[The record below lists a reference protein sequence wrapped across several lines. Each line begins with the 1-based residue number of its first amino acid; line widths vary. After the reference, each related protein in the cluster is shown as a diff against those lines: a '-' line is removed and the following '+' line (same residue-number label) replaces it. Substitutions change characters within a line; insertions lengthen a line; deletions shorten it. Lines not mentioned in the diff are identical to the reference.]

1 MKRLAL
7 ASALSLASTL
17 LLAPMSLAS
26 GFIVVDTAVTPVGG
40 FMMPIRP
47 PVIGHPVGH
56 PPTIVHPVGTP
67 PTPPTLTPP
76 TVLKGGVSF
85 GLHMQ
90 SEEIKVDIVDQVAKT
105 YITQTFM
112 NDTDQILAG
121 TYLFPLPEDTTFSSF
136 SLHIDGKPVEGKI
149 LEAQEARQQYE
160 AIVRSMVDPGLLEY
174 ADYKTVRARIFP
186 IPAHGTKKVELE
198 YTQVLKA
205 ENGMLKYRFP
215 LKAEGESAPVD
226 EVKIDA
232 KLSSKQGLRTI
243 WSPTHTISTNRTDN
257 NEAKISM
264 LSHEIIP
271 DKDFLLYYSVSNKDL
286 AANLLTHKNS
296 GEDGYFL
303 LTITPPVK
311 GNQVLAKDVVLVAD
325 TSGSMA
331 GEKIEQ
337 AKKALKYVVNALN
350 AEDKFSIVQFNTD
363 VECFKDKL
371 VDATAQNKKAAEKFI
386 DDLDPRG
393 GTNIS
398 DALHMGTS
406 ILADASDRPAYLV
419 MMTDGE
425 PTVGETSIPGLISSV
440 KSKRDIRLFDFGVGY
455 DVNTKLLNK
464 LAEEHHGTSQYVEP
478 SENLEEALSNFYQKI
493 KSPVLTNVALKY
505 EGVDVKDFYP
515 HEVKDIFAGSQVL
528 LIGKYKDGGKAT
540 LNLTG
545 KVNGVQKAFSFP
557 LTFEPSEAGHSYLP
571 RLWAMRRI
579 GHLTEVAQENGNNRE
594 VVSEIVDLSKK
605 YGIITNYTSFLV
617 TDPSESHGTAMNRP
631 GLPWIGAAVSR
642 RTVRGSLPMTATSS
656 VDFNT
661 VGLPPTTMDSF
672 VHEAPGAPAAHQHY
686 QHYEPGAFA
695 ASSAG
700 HGYYKASTAGKSL
713 AALPPPSALPAPSL
727 QGATN
732 GTIGPMADANIYGDE
747 GSKAMPGFPSASFAS
762 AGFTTGH
769 GSSMPDAW
777 GGDEFTGAKA
787 VANSK
792 ALNSLK
798 QQNVLAKDEGTAS
811 GIKAVDDKTF
821 YLHNGV
827 WVDSAY
833 TDKLKPEVITFGT
846 DAYFDLL
853 HNNPGIAKYL
863 AVGKEVIFL
872 FNGHTYKIVATAT
885 S

>member
-17 LLAPMSLAS
+17 LIAPMSRAS
-26 GFIVVDTAVTPVGG
+26 GFIVVDTAVTPAAG

-47 PVIGHPVGH
+47 GIIGPGIGR
-56 PPTIVHPVGTP
+56 PIVHPIGTHPITP
-67 PTPPTLTPP
+67 PPLTPRP
-76 TVLKGGVSF
+76 VLKGGVSF

-90 SEEIKVDIVDQVAKT
+90 SEDIKVEINDQVAKT

-160 AIVRSMVDPGLLEY
+160 AIVRSMIDPGLLEY

-243 WSPTHTISTNRTDN
+243 WSPTHTISTARTDN
-257 NEAKISM
+257 NQAKVSM
-264 LSHEIIP
+264 SSHETIP

-286 AANLLTHKNS
+286 AANLLTHKNE

-303 LTITPPVK
+303 LTLTPPVK
-311 GNQVLAKDVVLVAD
+311 GNQILPKDVVLVAD
-325 TSGSMA
+325 TSGSMQ
-331 GEKIEQ
+331 GDKIVQ
-337 AKKALKYVVNALN
+337 AKKALKYIVNALN
-350 AEDKFSIVQFNTD
+350 PEDRFSVVQFNTD
-363 VECFKDKL
+363 VDSFKDKL
-371 VDATAQNKKAAEKFI
+371 VQATAQNKKAAESFI
-386 DDLDPRG
+386 DDLEARG

-398 DALHMGTS
+398 DALHTGTS
-406 ILADASDRPAYLV
+406 ILAEASDRPAYLV

-425 PTVGETSIPGLISSV
+425 PTVGETNPADLLKSI
-440 KSKRDIRLFDFGVGY
+440 KSKRDVRLFDFGVGY

-464 LAEEHHGTSQYVEP
+464 LAEEHHGTAQYVEP
-478 SENLEEALSNFYQKI
+478 SENLETALSAFYQKI
-493 KSPVLTNVALKY
+493 KSPVLTNVALSY
-505 EGVDVKDFYP
+505 EGVQVKDFYP
-515 HEVKDIFAGSQVL
+515 REVKDIFAGSQVL
-528 LIGKYKDGGKAT
+528 LIGKYKNGGKAT

-545 KVNGVQKAFSFP
+545 KVNGVQKAYSFP
-557 LTFEPSEAGHSYLP
+557 LTFETSETGHSYLP

-579 GHLTEVAQENGNNRE
+579 GHLTDVAQENGNNRE
-594 VVSEIVDLSKK
+594 VVDEIVALSKK
-605 YGIITNYTSFLV
+605 HGIITNYTSFLV
-617 TDPSESHGTAMNRP
+617 TDPSESHGTAMNRFP
-631 GLPWIGAAVSR
+631 RPMPIASPMPISVSR
-642 RTVRGSLPMTATSS
+642 RMAMRAGVGGGAGGAAHFHAAAAQNLEVMDDRPIMRDFREAASTPTAVRGSLMRGHSS
-656 VDFNT
+656 
-661 VGLPPTTMDSF
+661 GG
-672 VHEAPGAPAAHQHY
+672 GA
-686 QHYEPGAFA
+686 GMM
-695 ASSAG
+695 
-700 HGYYKASTAGKSL
+700 
-713 AALPPPSALPAPSL
+713 PPPPPPVAGFYGAPSL

-732 GTIGPMADANIYGDE
+732 GTIGPQGSDAT
-747 GSKAMPGFPSASFAS
+747 FV
-762 AGFTTGH
+762 
-769 GSSMPDAW
+769 
-777 GGDEFTGAKA
+777 TGAAA
-787 VANSK
+787 VANQK
-792 ALNSLK
+792 KINK
-798 QQNVLAKDEGTAS
+798 MKEQNLIAKDDQPAG
-811 GIKAVDDKTF
+811 GIKVVEDKTF
-821 YLHNGV
+821 YMHNGV

-833 TDKLKPEVITFGT
+833 TDKLKPQVITFGSSQ
-846 DAYFDLL
+846 YFDLM

-863 AVGKEVIFL
+863 AVGREVIFT
-872 FNGHTYKIVATAT
+872 FKGHTYKIVATAT

>member
-17 LLAPMSLAS
+17 LLAPMSRAS
-26 GFIVVDTAVTPVGG
+26 GFIVIDSAVTPVGG
-40 FMMPIRP
+40 FVMPVP
-47 PVIGHPVGH
+47 PVIGHPGV
-56 PPTIVHPVGTP
+56 VHPVGTHTP
-67 PTPPTLTPP
+67 PPTLTPTRP
-76 TVLKGGVSF
+76 ILKGGVSF

-112 NDTDQILAG
+112 NDTDQTLAG

-136 SLHIDGKPVEGKI
+136 SLHIDGRPVEGKI

-232 KLSSKQGLRTI
+232 KLASTQGLRTI
-243 WSPTHTISTNRTDN
+243 WSPTHTITTTRSDN
-257 NEAKISM
+257 NEAKVAMS
-264 LSHEIIP
+264 SHEIIP
-271 DKDFLLYYSVSNKDL
+271 DKDFLLYYSVSNKEL
-286 AANLLTHKNS
+286 AANLLTHKNA

-303 LTITPPVK
+303 LTLTPPVK

-331 GEKIEQ
+331 GEKMEQ

-350 AEDKFSIVQFNTD
+350 ADDKFSIVQFNTD
-363 VECFKDKL
+363 VEPFKDKL
-371 VDATAQNKKAAEKFI
+371 VEATAENKKAAEKFI

-393 GTNIS
+393 GTNIA

-425 PTVGETSIPGLISSV
+425 PTVGETSIPGLIASV

-478 SENLEEALSNFYQKI
+478 SENLETALSAFYQKI
-493 KSPVLTNVALKY
+493 KSPVLTNVDLKY
-505 EGVDVKDFYP
+505 SGIEVKDFYP
-515 HEVKDIFAGSQVL
+515 REVKDIFAGSQIL

-540 LNLTG
+540 LSLTG
-545 KVNGVQKAFSFP
+545 KVNGVEKAYSFP
-557 LTFEPSEAGHSYLP
+557 LTFEASETAHSYLP

-594 VVSEIVDLSKK
+594 VVDEIVALSKK
-605 YGIITNYTSFLV
+605 HGIITNYTSFLV
-617 TDPSESHGTAMNRP
+617 TDPSEVHGSALNFPMGGAVRGGLLRR
-631 GLPWIGAAVSR
+631 GLPPTG
-642 RTVRGSLPMTATSS
+642 TSS
-656 VDFNT
+656 VDFSA
-661 VGLPPTTMDSF
+661 LPPTSMDSF
-672 VHEAPGAPAAHQHY
+672 VAGA
-686 QHYEPGAFA
+686 G
-695 ASSAG
+695 G
-700 HGYYKASTAGKSL
+700 
-713 AALPPPSALPAPSL
+713 
-727 QGATN
+727 
-732 GTIGPMADANIYGDE
+732 
-747 GSKAMPGFPSASFAS
+747 
-762 AGFTTGH
+762 
-769 GSSMPDAW
+769 PDAW
-777 GGDEFTGAKA
+777 GGDGAAAGAALGTVGGALSTAGVAHQHYSHYEAGAFAAKKASVSKGAAHLANKEPLPQPTLPPRSSLPPPPMPTFIYGDEGTAGRPPAFASGGFSYGFPGGVAQTGAAA

-792 ALNSLK
+792 TFNSLK
-798 QQNVLAKDEGTAS
+798 QQDKLAMNEETPAGVKSVE
-811 GIKAVDDKTF
+811 DKTF
-821 YLHNGV
+821 YLRNGI
-827 WVDSAY
+827 WVDSSY
-833 TDKLKPEVITFGT
+833 TDKSNPEVITFGT
-846 DAYFDLL
+846 DKYFDLL

-863 AVGKEVIFL
+863 AVGKEVIFE